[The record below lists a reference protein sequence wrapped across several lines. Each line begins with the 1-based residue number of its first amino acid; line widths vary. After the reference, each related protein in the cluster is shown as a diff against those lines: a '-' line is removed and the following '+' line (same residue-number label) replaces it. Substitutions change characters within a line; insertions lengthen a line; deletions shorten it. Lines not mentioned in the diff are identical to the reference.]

1 MFTKF
6 ELMGISASICAMI
19 LGLYLTTLESD
30 IFSLTNNESQTAA
43 VQQGLV
49 VVDSSAPNSEATLR
63 NALTDSAND
72 FGKLETL
79 VATDI
84 RFGVGDPV
92 EKGDTVVVHYVG
104 TLQDGYEFDNS
115 NKRGAPYTFTVGEG
129 KVIQGWEEGI
139 IGMKVGGARILVIPP
154 ELGYGKNGF
163 GPVPPNA
170 PLVFSIELLE
180 VK

>member
-19 LGLYLTTLESD
+19 LGLYLITLESD
-30 IFSLTNNESQTAA
+30 FLVVADNQSQVAT
-43 VQQGLV
+43 VNQGLV

-72 FGKLETL
+72 SGKLETL

-92 EKGDTVVVHYVG
+92 EDGDTVVVHYVG

-115 NKRGAPYTFTVGEG
+115 NKRGNPYTFTVGDG
-129 KVIQGWEEGI
+129 KVIKGWEKGI

-154 ELGYGKNGF
+154 DLAYGEDGF

-180 VK
+180 IK